1 MNDPHRTPSG
11 LPSPSQPDRPPS
23 RGPVRFVTLLRGA
36 LSVLFFCFGAGLLL
50 ISFPICQ
57 SDERFF
63 AGAIFCVAGLIV
75 IGLGVVVMPKKKGR
89 R

>member
-1 MNDPHRTPSG
+1 MNAPPHTPRP
-11 LPSPSQPDRPPS
+11 PSPSQPDRRPP
-23 RGPVRFVTLLRGA
+23 RFASIFRGA
-36 LSVLFFCFGAGLLL
+36 LSLLFFCFGAVLLL

-75 IGLGVVVMPKKKGR
+75 IALGILVTPKKKGR
-89 R
+89 T